1 MKTIE
6 ELQAELEQLKAE
18 KEAIEQAKQD
28 DINKAVNSRL
38 AREKEKADKEKAEL
52 SNKIKMLEDS
62 LTNGQGKELETQE
75 KIDALTKTL
84 ESMQQ
89 ATQEQQNALKKQE
102 FKDSLLS
109 NGVDENIANTLLSV
123 TPVDKYESIDID
135 TLPKAKQKNPSVPP
149 VGQNPEDPYNLNGAE
164 WD

>member
-1 MKTIE
+1 MKTVE

-18 KEAIEQAKQD
+18 KEAIEQAKQE

-52 SNKIKMLEDS
+52 SNKIKMLEDN

-102 FKDSLLS
+102 FKDSLLA
-109 NGVDENIANTLLSV
+109 NGVDETIANTLLSV